1 MDLDRRKQ
9 IEQRAYALWEAEGYP
24 HGRHEDHWRR
34 AADEIEAED
43 TVSQAAR
50 RTPRRVSR
58 RGAESS
64 EGRSPPRKR
73 KARDELASVRP

>member
-1 MDLDRRKQ
+1 MNLDRRKQ

-24 HGRHEDHWRR
+24 HGRHEDHWHR

-43 TVSQAAR
+43 TVGQATR

-58 RGAESS
+58 RAEESS

-73 KARDELASVRP
+73 KARDEVTSARP